1 MRIYTR
7 KRSPFY
13 ENWVL
18 TEQFAF
24 GKIVTGGG
32 VAIFCHPYL
41 LEREMEDERQV
52 NLMESEGLDAQT
64 TEETVA

>member
-1 MRIYTR
+1 MVKSYFAKQSKKIFFGVTSCLFLRVYTR

-32 VAIFCHPYL
+32 VAIFCHPY
-41 LEREMEDERQV
+41 
-52 NLMESEGLDAQT
+52 
-64 TEETVA
+64 